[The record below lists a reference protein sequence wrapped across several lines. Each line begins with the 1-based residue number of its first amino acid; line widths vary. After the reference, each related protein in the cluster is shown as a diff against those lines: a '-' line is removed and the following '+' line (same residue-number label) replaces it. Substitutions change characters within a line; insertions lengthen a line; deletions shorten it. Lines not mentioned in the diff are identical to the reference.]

1 MGWRLRWRGR
11 PCAGA
16 RRSRSRC
23 RPRRSCRQK
32 SGSLRVGLAAGAWL
46 SGGHGGR
53 RAAAAGAVAGRWR
66 GRGGGTVKVRL
77 GQVPE
82 AVGLVPALREKVERN
97 LAADR
102 VGELIV
108 GELLL
113 ELGHHRLAHL
123 GEARRGT
130 CAEGGGLGACTEGG
144 RRGPT
149 LCSRSNFSKSLRSS
163 RLQLR
168 PMGETLSMPWRNSMN
183 VPRFTGMS
191 RSAK

>member
-1 MGWRLRWRGR
+1 MR
-11 PCAGA
+11 
-16 RRSRSRC
+16 
-23 RPRRSCRQK
+23 
-32 SGSLRVGLAAGAWL
+32 LAAGAWL

-82 AVGLVPALREKVERN
+82 AVGLVPALREKVEGD
-97 LAADR
+97 LAADG

-130 CAEGGGLGACTEGG
+130 CAEGGGLAACTQRAAGSERAHSCV

-168 PMGETLSMPWRNSMN
+168 PMGDTLSMPWRNSMN